1 MLHAKTQSSSF
12 IGVRRL
18 SGSICRAHGFIHG
31 FTHRLC
37 SCIFF
42 SYSLFL
48 INNFHIAAAGV
59 DVRVAIFAHFNFALY
74 QSTLFQADTRA

>member
-1 MLHAKTQSSSF
+1 MFYAKTQSGTFMSAHHT
-12 IGVRRL
+12 L
-18 SGSICRAHGFIHG
+18 NCDAHGFMSQ
-31 FTHRLC
+31 FNMC
-37 SCIFF
+37 VSVCFVSF
-42 SYSLFL
+42 SLLL

>member
-1 MLHAKTQSSSF
+1 MQKLNQALLL
-12 IGVRRL
+12 VCA
-18 SGSICRAHGFIHG
+18 GSLDRSAVPTVSC
-31 FTHRLC
+31 THRLC
-37 SCIFF
+37 SCVFF
-42 SYSLFL
+42 SSGSLFL